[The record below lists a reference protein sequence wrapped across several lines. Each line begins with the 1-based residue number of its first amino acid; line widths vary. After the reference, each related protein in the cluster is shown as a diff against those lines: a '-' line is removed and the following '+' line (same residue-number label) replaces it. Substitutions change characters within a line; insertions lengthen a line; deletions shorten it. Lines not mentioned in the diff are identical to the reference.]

1 MVKGRSNDQAS
12 QRGKKNR
19 SPRGRIEQP
28 VSAGGVVY
36 RVTDGTV
43 ETVLCGRLLP
53 ARPLQKEEV
62 PAANSG
68 ATIDGRP
75 GGQGDGRTQPG
86 SGEEVRWSLAKGT
99 PDAGETLEE
108 TALREV
114 REETGL
120 DVEVQAPIKSI
131 DYWFAD
137 RGGEVRYH
145 KTVHFYLMVPV
156 GGDTSLHDPEF
167 DVVEWFPSERALEV
181 LQYANEAEVL
191 RGALELISLLRE
203 TPDMAK
209 EGQ

>member
-1 MVKGRSNDQAS
+1 MVKGRST
-12 QRGKKNR
+12 GKPSRRDERNR
-19 SPRGRIEQP
+19 SPRGRIELP

-36 RVTDGTV
+36 RVTNGAV
-43 ETVLCGRLLP
+43 ETVLCGRLLTP
-53 ARPLQKEEV
+53 RLPQKEEA
-62 PAANSG
+62 PAASQG
-68 ATIDGRP
+68 AARDGRP
-75 GGQGDGRTQPG
+75 GGRTVSG

-99 PDAGETLEE
+99 PDAGETMEE

-120 DVEVQAPIKSI
+120 DVEMQAPIKSI

-137 RGGEVRYH
+137 RGGDVRYH

-181 LQYANEAEVL
+181 LQYANEVEVL
-191 RGALELISLLRE
+191 RRALELISLR
-203 TPDMAK
+203 K
-209 EGQ
+209 EGL

>member
-1 MVKGRSNDQAS
+1 MVKGRSTDKSS
-12 QRGKKNR
+12 QRGDTNR
-19 SPRGRIEQP
+19 SQKGRIERP

-53 ARPLQKEEV
+53 ARSPQKEAA
-62 PAANSG
+62 PAAKLG
-68 ATIDGRP
+68 AATDGRAALM
-75 GGQGDGRTQPG
+75 

-120 DVEVQAPIKSI
+120 DVELQAPIKSI

-137 RGGEVRYH
+137 RAVDVRYH

-167 DVVEWFPSERALEV
+167 DVVEWFSFERALEV
-181 LQYANEAEVL
+181 LQYANEVQVL
-191 RGALELISLLRE
+191 RQALELISLR
-203 TPDMAK
+203 K
-209 EGQ
+209 EGP